1 MRRWDLLAIAVES
14 VVLALFFLDLKS
26 GAAALFFGG
35 RFTAVFWSLVV
46 IAGLA
51 VPAMLEMFEVRKRVH
66 VAIAPA
72 LVLAGGLALRWIFVL
87 AGQAA
92 V

>member
-1 MRRWDLLAIAVES
+1 M
-14 VVLALFFLDLKS
+14 
-26 GAAALFFGG
+26 
-35 RFTAVFWSLVV
+35 

-51 VPAMLEMFEVRKRVH
+51 VPVIVELFETRRRIH

-87 AGQAA
+87 AGQAR